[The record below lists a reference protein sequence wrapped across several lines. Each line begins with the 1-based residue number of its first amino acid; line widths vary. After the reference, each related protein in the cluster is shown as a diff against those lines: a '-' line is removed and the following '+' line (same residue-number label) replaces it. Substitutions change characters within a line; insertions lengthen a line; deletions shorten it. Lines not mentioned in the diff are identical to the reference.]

1 MLKRFFLVSL
11 SIIYIL
17 LCGCS
22 SSDKYYS
29 FVDDYYEAFCSVAK
43 SIDIENTYKSIE
55 LLQSEENK
63 EYIDKM
69 EKLLEDIKGN
79 VPKNQK
85 DHYSELKTL
94 YDGLVFLK
102 STYDKWDE
110 LTLEEKSRINTEMM
124 TVHRYYQGYKNNT
137 LVH

>member
-1 MLKRFFLVSL
+1 MLKRFFLVSI
-11 SIIYIL
+11 SILYIL
-17 LCGCS
+17 ICGCS
-22 SSDKYYS
+22 SSEKYYS
-29 FVDDYYEAFCSVAK
+29 FVDEYYEVFYSVAK
-43 SIDIENTYKSIE
+43 SIDIEHTYKSIE

-69 EKLLEDIKGN
+69 EKLLEGIQGD
-79 VPKNQK
+79 VPKSQK

-110 LTLEEKSRINTEMM
+110 LTLEEFSYSLK
-124 TVHRYYQGYKNNT
+124 YYKNIVM
-137 LVH
+137 LKWI